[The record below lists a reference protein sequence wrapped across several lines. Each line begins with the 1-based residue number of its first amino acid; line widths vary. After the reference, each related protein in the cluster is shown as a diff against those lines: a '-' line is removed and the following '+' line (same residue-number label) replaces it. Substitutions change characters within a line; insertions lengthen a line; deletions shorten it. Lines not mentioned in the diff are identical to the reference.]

1 MISFLQWISR
11 TESVQAALSGPV
23 GPGCE
28 PVASAFRGM
37 ARSWAQQEEFLPSR
51 RCERPKITTQWRRA
65 RATISRISGTTSGPR
80 EPPLQPFLVRFNRSR
95 ARKTL
100 QLRLAC
106 DNTGSNP
113 VGDAKRS
120 KRLHYSFSSLKRQ
133 HLSGSRNPF
142 FGGVPQTVPEEH
154 LLDHLLLID
163 FCTAPRCSNISQKIL
178 ENAQNSA
185 DIASRPLSSTASV
198 ARVSTSTSAGKR
210 TVLGQLGVPISKVIV
225 GPCRHREITRVSVD
239 TLLRTHGYPSDLVVS
254 SQRPYQEM

>member
-1 MISFLQWISR
+1 VAPRAYDPPRLPFDQNRWTVTSAAIRFHVYPVPFMISFLQWISR

-106 DNTGSNP
+106 G
-113 VGDAKRS
+113 
-120 KRLHYSFSSLKRQ
+120 
-133 HLSGSRNPF
+133 LSR
-142 FGGVPQTVPEEH
+142 
-154 LLDHLLLID
+154 
-163 FCTAPRCSNISQKIL
+163 R
-178 ENAQNSA
+178 
-185 DIASRPLSSTASV
+185 
-198 ARVSTSTSAGKR
+198 
-210 TVLGQLGVPISKVIV
+210 
-225 GPCRHREITRVSVD
+225 
-239 TLLRTHGYPSDLVVS
+239 
-254 SQRPYQEM
+254 